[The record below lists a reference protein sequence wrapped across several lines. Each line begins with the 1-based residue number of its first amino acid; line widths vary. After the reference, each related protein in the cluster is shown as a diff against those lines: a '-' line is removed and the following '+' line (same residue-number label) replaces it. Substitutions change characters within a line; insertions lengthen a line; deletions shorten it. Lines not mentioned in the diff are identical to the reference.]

1 VIPFQLHLF
10 VECGPICSNLMI
22 GYDSRRAGRRLIR
35 LLVLLFV
42 LSIALFAIADI
53 DSPRRGIIRVNPQN
67 LISLAQALQT
77 H

>member
-1 VIPFQLHLF
+1 
-10 VECGPICSNLMI
+10 MI